1 MLVGQ
6 GQRIENSHRER
17 NMLTLPGIVRGF
29 SRGIAASRIAQIGT
43 VITVVLFPVLA
54 LYSILDGLGRI
65 HYPKLSFIVYGGLT
79 WVFIL
84 GHVLVFLGL
93 FVVKNKKGV
102 TLFSSDE
109 FKEHFSAP
117 TRFTS
122 IRKLI
127 LFVTFLTFFNG
138 AIVAV
143 SAYHGFHY
151 SESVAFCA
159 ELCHGV
165 MTPEYTAYRI
175 SPHSRVECVECHIG
189 EGATWFV
196 RSKLSGI
203 RQLAAVALDTYSRPI
218 ETPIHGLRPARDTCQ
233 ACHRPELFHGDRLKV
248 KEKFLE
254 DENNTRVRTVL
265 LMKVGSG
272 DDHGQIAQGSHW
284 HVSSNN
290 QIHYAHTDR
299 KRADITE
306 VTLLPKNGG
315 ETVFVAETAQ
325 QNAADGEA
333 GEGGVRL
340 MDCLD
345 CHNRPTHIYAS
356 ADEALDGKLL
366 SGEIPQDLPFIK
378 RQAMKLVTQDY
389 SSQDEALGQIEG
401 QLRAWYAANY
411 TEVVEQQPG
420 RLDQAI
426 RGVALAYTENV
437 FPEMKVGFGTYEKY
451 LGHAD
456 GRGCFRCHDESHRN
470 AQGIA
475 ISQDCELCHLILA
488 EEEPVPNLASAA
500 AADRETHQ
508 ILRRAGIR

>member
-1 MLVGQ
+1 
-6 GQRIENSHRER
+6 
-17 NMLTLPGIVRGF
+17 MLTLPGIIGGF

-43 VITVVLFPVLA
+43 LITVVLFPILVV
-54 LYSILDGLGRI
+54 YSVLDGLGRI
-65 HYPKLSFIVYGGLT
+65 HSPKLSFIVYGGLT

-102 TLFSSDE
+102 TLFSTDE
-109 FKEHFSAP
+109 FKEHFSEP
-117 TRFTS
+117 MRFTS

-127 LFVTFLTFFNG
+127 LFVTFLTFFNV

-151 SESVAFCA
+151 SESVEFCA

-196 RSKLSGI
+196 RSKLSGV
-203 RQLAAVALDTYSRPI
+203 RQLVAVALDTYSRPI

-233 ACHRPELFHGDRLKV
+233 ACHRPELSHGDRLKV
-248 KEKFLE
+248 REKFLE
-254 DENNTRVRTVL
+254 DENNTQVRTVL
-265 LMKVGSG
+265 LMRVGSG

-284 HVSSNN
+284 HVSSDN
-290 QIHYAHTDR
+290 QISYAHTDR

-306 VTLLPKNGG
+306 VTLLRDDGKT
-315 ETVFVAETAQ
+315 TVFVAETAR
-325 QNAADGEA
+325 NGAADSEA
-333 GEGGVRL
+333 VEGGVRL

-356 ADEALDGKLL
+356 PDEALDGRLL
-366 SGEIPQDLPFIK
+366 SGEIPRELPYIK
-378 RQAMKLVTQDY
+378 RQAMGLVTQDY
-389 SSQDEALGQIEG
+389 SSQDDALEQIAGE
-401 QLRAWYAANY
+401 LRAWYATNFP
-411 TEVVEQQPG
+411 TVVEQNPE
-420 RLDQAI
+420 LLEQAVQ
-426 RGVALAYTENV
+426 GVSSAYMENV
-437 FPEMKVGFGTYEKY
+437 FPEMKVGFGTYERN

-475 ISQDCELCHLILA
+475 ISQDCELCHLILI
-488 EEEPVPNLASAA
+488 EEQPVLNLASADGA
-500 AADRETHQ
+500 GRETLQ